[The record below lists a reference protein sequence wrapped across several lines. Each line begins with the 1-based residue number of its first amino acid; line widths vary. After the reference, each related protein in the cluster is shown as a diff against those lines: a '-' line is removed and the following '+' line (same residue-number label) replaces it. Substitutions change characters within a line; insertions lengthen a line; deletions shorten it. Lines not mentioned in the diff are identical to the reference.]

1 MLETYLGE
9 QFEDNPP
16 NFSILSWWKVNK
28 GKYSILAKIVEDM
41 LAIPVSTVA
50 SESAFSTGGRFL
62 SPHCRKLHPDMLEV
76 LMCAASESA
85 FSTGGRFLS
94 PHCRKLHPDMLE
106 VLMCA

>member
-41 LAIPVSTVA
+41 LAIPISTVA

-62 SPHCRKLHPDMLEV
+62 SPHCRKLYPDMLEV
-76 LMCAASESA
+76 LMCAQNWIWALLRAVEI
-85 FSTGGRFLS
+85 L
-94 PHCRKLHPDMLE
+94 KLYYTLT
-106 VLMCA
+106 